1 MSTSDHV
8 ARQPGDLRLQ
18 RSVADTLRTIAAA
31 CAERDAPPVKA
42 ARRELAAIYGA
53 TRLSRRRDGLRATG

>member
-1 MSTSDHV
+1 MDSIDPV
-8 ARQPGDLRLQ
+8 ARHPGDLRLQ

-42 ARRELAAIYGA
+42 ARRQLAAVYGA
-53 TRLSRRRDGLRATG
+53 TRLSRRRDRLRAAS